1 MPTSWK
7 EERKRK
13 KREETEEL
21 KTPRWL
27 YFLVHLWCQNGGN
40 PQHPDAHP
48 DEHPDVPDEH
58 GQRTATSTER
68 WAGSLGTSALILE
81 MKPLVELRSS
91 GAGTWGPSNEDIP

>member
-1 MPTSWK
+1 M
-7 EERKRK
+7 
-13 KREETEEL
+13 
-21 KTPRWL
+21 

-40 PQHPDAHP
+40 PQRP
-48 DEHPDVPDEH
+48 DERPDEH

-91 GAGTWGPSNEDIP
+91 GAGAWGPSNVDIP